1 MSQSIK
7 KREYI
12 YIFLIL
18 LMSAIIYLPYLPN
31 QFLGKDEEIFSAVT
45 QKVENPK
52 SIFNLLPHSPIVP
65 LSMQII
71 EKITSYTTFQ
81 FVINWLI
88 LTLNSILFFILI
100 NKILTPINKTK
111 SLCAFLLS
119 LLLLAYPLSIY
130 SFSFISARGGMISVL
145 FSLLTFLLFIE
156 SEKNPTP
163 STLLSLGIIISFL
176 LAILSHFISAI
187 LSIPIIAYILR
198 TSFKKNK
205 SQERLP
211 YTQILTFLIV
221 ITITVLVIKKNHNV
235 YYHYDIYQDETP
247 SLSFSTYLKSLSD
260 SLIYLIL
267 PTNYF
272 PIKSFPNNIHYSIVI
287 LFTLLSTTL
296 LLIYASKKNYYTVCV
311 IILLITSLLVAPVF
325 INLDSVS
332 TNTLYYILTLFLA
345 TIGIITLDLL
355 GSQKS
360 IRFAVLAF
368 LVVLTGGI
376 LWLSIP
382 LLREIKNPEILWFS
396 SASNNKSNPEPWRYL
411 GRIFLK
417 KAEKVSEPTQ
427 KSNLLE
433 ASLQCWNEI
442 LSHYP
447 EDLESLISS
456 AKCKRA
462 FSPLDSEKTLDI
474 ALSLDP
480 VNKNAIRE
488 KIYLYQAVDK
498 NDKDL
503 PKLQKILY
511 NTYLTSLLLKLELS
525 NKDIDEVCQLA
536 ILLRD
541 EIFLEK
547 MLSQF
552 KNTYITSEVYQK
564 FTASYKNIKAI
575 TNKLK
580 IPTLNDGKI
589 FTPPAD
595 VFYEFYRYKNIKPL
609 AIAWSN
615 YEYKLDTSNKE
626 PIINIGII
634 YAKENK
640 IKEFIHLW
648 RFPFENDNDF
658 WEKLSKTLIAEEL
671 TESAL
676 ETINQTSYS
685 DFEKNIRLLKFAIEN
700 KNIDFAKDIL
710 KKTQNFQLTSQEKS
724 EIEQLKTKIFK
735 EVEQNELYSRKDE
748 QN

>member
-7 KREYI
+7 KQEYI
-12 YIFLIL
+12 CIFLIL
-18 LMSAIIYLPYLPN
+18 LTSAIIYLPYLPN
-31 QFLGKDEEIFSAVT
+31 QFLGKDEEIFSVLT
-45 QKVENPK
+45 QKVEQPK
-52 SIFNLLPHSPIVP
+52 FISNLLPHSPIVP
-65 LSMQII
+65 LSVQII

-88 LTLNSILFFILI
+88 LTLNSILFFIFI

-130 SFSFISARGGMISVL
+130 SFGFFSARGGILSIL
-145 FSLLTFLLFIE
+145 FSFLTFLLVIE
-156 SEKNPTP
+156 SDKNSTP
-163 STLLSLGIIISFL
+163 STLLSLGIIIFFL
-176 LAILSHFISAI
+176 LAIFSHFISAI
-187 LSIPIIAYILR
+187 LSILIIAHILR
-198 TSFKKNK
+198 THLKKNK
-205 SQERLP
+205 SQGKLP

-221 ITITVLVIKKNHNV
+221 ITITILVIKKIYNV
-235 YYHYDIYQDETP
+235 YYHYDIYQDVTP
-247 SLSFSTYLKSLSD
+247 TLSFSTYLKSLPEN
-260 SLIYLIL
+260 LIYLIL

-272 PIKSFPNNIHYSIVI
+272 PIKNLPTNTHYSIII
-287 LFTLLSTTL
+287 LFILLLTIL
-296 LLIYASKKNYYTVCV
+296 LLIYASRNNYYTVCV

-332 TNTLYYILTLFLA
+332 TNTLYYILALFLA

-360 IRFAVLAF
+360 IRFAILAF
-368 LVVLTGGI
+368 LVVLTGGT

-382 LLREIKNPEILWFS
+382 LLKEIKNPEILWFS

-417 KAEKVSEPTQ
+417 KAEKVSESSQ

-462 FSPLDSEKTLDI
+462 FSPLDSEKILDI
-474 ALSLDP
+474 ALSIDP
-480 VNKNAIRE
+480 VNKNAIKE
-488 KIYLYQAVDK
+488 KINLYQAVDK

-511 NTYLTSLLLKLELS
+511 NTYLTSLLLKTELS

-552 KNTYITSEVYQK
+552 KNSYITSEDYQK

-580 IPTLNDGKI
+580 IPTLNNGKT
-589 FTPPAD
+589 FTPPAKL
-595 VFYEFYRYKNIKPL
+595 FYEFYRYKNIKPL
-609 AIAWSN
+609 AIAWSH

-626 PIINIGII
+626 PIMNIGII
-634 YAKENK
+634 YAKENR

-648 RFPFENDNDF
+648 RFLFENDNDF
-658 WEKLSKTLIAEEL
+658 WEKLSNTLIAEGL
-671 TESAL
+671 TESAI

-685 DFEKNIRLLKFAIEN
+685 DPKKNIKLLRFAIEK

-710 KKTQNFQLTSQEKS
+710 KKTQNFQLTTEEKS
-724 EIEQLKTKIFK
+724 EIEQLKTSIFR
-735 EVEQNELYSRKDE
+735 EVEENELYRRKDE